1 MQWPA
6 PIAAANLSLSHAG
19 LRPGGFGGHGD
30 KRIEPRVLFFDTRQ
44 AVFGK
49 LDGREGTLA
58 K

>member
-1 MQWPA
+1 MA
-6 PIAAANLSLSHAG
+6 RANRRANLSLSRAG

>member
-1 MQWPA
+1 MQWAA
-6 PIAAANLSLSHAG
+6 PIAAANLGFGRAG
-19 LRPGGFGGHGD
+19 LRPGGFRGHGD
-30 KRIEPRVLFFDTRQ
+30 ERIEPRILFFDTRQ